1 MIKDLVESEGDEFPV
16 TDLRKMII
24 RMYMSLERSLRRI
37 CKNNSISREHRL
49 KKKTRRQRN
58 NQIN

>member
-16 TDLRKMII
+16 ADLRKMII

-49 KKKTRRQRN
+49 KKKNKKTKKQPN
-58 NQIN
+58 